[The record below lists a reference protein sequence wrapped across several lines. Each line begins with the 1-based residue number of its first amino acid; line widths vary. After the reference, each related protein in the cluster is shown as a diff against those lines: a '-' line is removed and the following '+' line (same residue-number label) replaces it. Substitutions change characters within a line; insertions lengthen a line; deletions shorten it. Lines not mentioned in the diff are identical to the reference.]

1 MSIHACTTV
10 FVKMLSSEI
19 LFVSAKMVLPER
31 DVKLHR
37 TPACQIPA
45 SMEESV
51 NGKEMTTIHVI
62 VFCQPQEST
71 ANDVQHREVAEG
83 EVVSFGYPTGYSS
96 NLTCGWILR
105 RDLEDNHFT
114 SGIFLNITEVAV
126 DTSFNH
132 DYLEIL
138 GSNGSQLMLIELS
151 KYSGNSM
158 ENSFFLKDPKV
169 SVILHSGYK
178 GNGARH
184 FRFNFYE
191 SFDYCSAYPCMN
203 GGVCRNNLHTR
214 RVHGRTCE
222 CQTEQ
227 FHGYSCETRGKHDYT
242 ININHNP
249 LLQLK
254 TAYYYFKCGQLLA
267 KQAIANGIIATAQF
281 PRPYERS
288 NCSWAIRVPEGSV
301 IAIEFHTLDTNRH
314 CRHCCHHASY
324 VQIEDEGDSSHAK
337 RFCGNSVPPLF
348 YTMSNQVVVKLIVS
362 LTAHS
367 GIGFLLTYDANIWCK
382 ESSCSYQGKCEH
394 DTNGPKCNCYPGF
407 TGTSCE
413 QVVCGGIITDREG
426 IIRSPQNS
434 TGTSAQHYFKGASC
448 LWNFTV
454 SGDSCVHLLFD
465 FVDLRSDYA
474 NYKICDPERLDIYYL
489 DTFTGGKQLLRSLCD
504 EDDQIEIVSPSDNLI
519 IDYKTVKDA
528 DYEHLGFLVRYQIDI
543 NDCTADKCGGN
554 TICVDAF
561 NSSYRCACKPG
572 FTGPNCETKYSA
584 CSHFKPCKF
593 GECTDSSDTF
603 ICVCEAGYTGK
614 LCDIIMCL
622 PVRLSEE
629 NGEIQSPFYPGAYPS
644 NLNCSWILDFQ
655 YNRILALTFD
665 QVSLGPANCSQD
677 YIDIF
682 YGIGT
687 SVNGSGAAE
696 RLCGQQK
703 GEHRFVIPFP
713 SVKIVLITGNLTT
726 HSSGFHLTYRAEVP
740 SICNTYLCNTGTC
753 HVLSSGDPICQ
764 CPEGVFGEHCEI
776 EPKIKCNSRLT
787 EATGSFVLSTGNS
800 SEGTECGLEI
810 SPYAV
815 ARLTERKVYLR
826 VLFSTLQPAE
836 CNENYLEINVD
847 HTLPGEAGWFSSPNH
862 PRDYPHDINCSWTI
876 STPGSPVEVVFDFID
891 LEGKYPECTSD
902 YIE

>member
-71 ANDVQHREVAEG
+71 ANDVRVEHREVAEG

-367 GIGFLLTYDANIWCK
+367 GIGFLLTYDAIINKCINSTCHHNQTCVLDRAGEAVCLCSRGYDGELCEKEVNLCETEDVMCKNNGSCISSNEKWMCQCMAGFSGNLCEDDIWCK

-614 LCDIIMCL
+614 LCDIKIDHCASSPCVHGRCISLRTRYTCDCFDYGNYFAYGLNCENIMCL

-726 HSSGFHLTYRAEVP
+726 HSSGFHLTYRAEGSIFRSYLFLKNETP
-740 SICNTYLCNTGTC
+740 SNGCVED
-753 HVLSSGDPICQ
+753 H
-764 CPEGVFGEHCEI
+764 
-776 EPKIKCNSRLT
+776 
-787 EATGSFVLSTGNS
+787 
-800 SEGTECGLEI
+800 
-810 SPYAV
+810 
-815 ARLTERKVYLR
+815 
-826 VLFSTLQPAE
+826 
-836 CNENYLEINVD
+836 NVD
-847 HTLPGEAGWFSSPNH
+847 TE
-862 PRDYPHDINCSWTI
+862 
-876 STPGSPVEVVFDFID
+876 
-891 LEGKYPECTSD
+891 
-902 YIE
+902 